1 MSNTW
6 ILVADT
12 CRARFLAADRPGL
25 LQETT
30 TLNDRLAPLR
40 EGDLVSGK
48 SGRADSSIGSSQGIG
63 NANSARE
70 ETAKTAQRIRARS
83 PGLL

>member
-30 TLNDRLAPLR
+30 TLNDRLARLR

-48 SGRADSSIGSSQGIG
+48 SGRPDSSVGASQGIG
-63 NANSARE
+63 DANSARE
-70 ETAKTAQRIRARS
+70 ETAKTAGRIRARF
-83 PGLL
+83 PELP